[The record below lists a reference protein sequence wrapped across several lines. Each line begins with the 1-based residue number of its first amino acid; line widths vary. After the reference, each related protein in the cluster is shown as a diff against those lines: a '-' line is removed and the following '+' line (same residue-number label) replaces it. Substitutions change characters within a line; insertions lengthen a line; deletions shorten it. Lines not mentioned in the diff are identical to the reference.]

1 MIVGIRRNLR
11 LQNKK
16 LKMGL
21 ISLGC
26 AKNLVDSEV
35 ILGFFEQAD
44 FTRTTNP
51 EEADILVVNTCGFIE
66 AAKQESIDAILEM
79 AQYKD
84 RGRCRVL
91 AVAGCLSRRY
101 ADELT
106 QEIPEIDVLVG
117 VAEYPLLPDLVK
129 KALNGGK
136 HSLVQQ
142 CGFIYNENM
151 PRVLATPPFMAYVK
165 IAEGCANRCSYCAI
179 PLIRGPL
186 NSRPI
191 ASITAEVRQLCAK
204 GVAEIN
210 VIAQDTT
217 AYGLD
222 LYGKP
227 SLADLLEQLVAI
239 PDVQWLRV
247 LYAYPN
253 LIDDRLLEV
262 FATHPQ
268 ICRYLDL
275 PLQHADSELLSA
287 MRRRGRPE
295 QYLDLLGKIRAAVPG
310 IALRSSFIVGFPGE
324 TEQQF
329 QTLLDFMAEAAFDY
343 AGVFQY
349 SAEENTPAAD
359 LPGQVSG
366 TVKEERY
373 HRAMRQQAAITRKA
387 LAGRIGSESAFLC
400 TGQRQQNG
408 DNLITGRVEWQAPD
422 VDGITLLEGSRV
434 KSGELINVKITG
446 SGDYDLRA
454 ARANENPKKE

>member
-1 MIVGIRRNLR
+1 
-11 LQNKK
+11 
-16 LKMGL
+16 MGL

-51 EEADILVVNTCGFIE
+51 EEADVLIVNTCGFIE

-79 AQYKD
+79 AQYKS

-91 AVAGCLSRRY
+91 AVAGCLSKRY
-101 ADELT
+101 AEELI

-117 VAEYPLLPDLVK
+117 VAEYPILPELVK
-129 KALNGGK
+129 KAFDDGK
-136 HSLVQQ
+136 QCLVQQ

-151 PRVLATPPFMAYVK
+151 PRVLATPPYMAYVK
-165 IAEGCANRCSYCAI
+165 IAEGCANRCNYCAI
-179 PLIRGPL
+179 PMIRGPL

-191 ASITAEVRQLCAK
+191 ESITDEVRQLCSQ
-204 GVAEIN
+204 GIAEIN

-227 SLADLLEQLVAI
+227 SLADLLEQLVTI
-239 PDVQWLRV
+239 KDVQWLRV

-253 LIDDRLLEV
+253 LINDRLLEV
-262 FATHPQ
+262 FAGAPK

-275 PLQHADSELLSA
+275 PLQHADSEILSA
-287 MRRRGRPE
+287 MGRRGGPE

-310 IALRSSFIVGFPGE
+310 IALRSTFIVGFPGE

-329 QTLLDFMAEAAFDY
+329 QSLLDFMAEAAFDY
-343 AGVFQY
+343 AGVFEY
-349 SAEENTPAAD
+349 SAEEDTPAAGFQ
-359 LPGQVSG
+359 GQVAHA
-366 TVKEERY
+366 VKEERY
-373 HRAMRQQAAITRKA
+373 HRAMQQQAAITRKA
-387 LAGRIGSESAFLC
+387 LAGRIGQKSSFLC
-400 TGQRQQNG
+400 TGQRQQDG
-408 DNLITGRVEWQAPD
+408 GNLAIGRAEWQAPD
-422 VDGITLLEGSRV
+422 VDGITLLEGSHAEF
-434 KSGELINVKITG
+434 GELINVKIIG

-454 ARANENPKKE
+454 ARTNED